1 MAVLTFPSSSVE
13 ETSLEARSNEK
24 LPVWLET
31 SSFSTSSC
39 SQLFIT
45 FFSSAPEEA
54 ELLSSAAAED
64 SEVPASPETAEASP
78 ELPLSF
84 GLVMTSTRSTA
95 PSTRSTAAAMITVF
109 VVLESFAI
117 YLCLLRTQITTPATI
132 TTTGTMI
139 HRTTARI
146 FALPWFTSKPTLL
159 NDFAVIVIPS
169 VLPEI

>member
-1 MAVLTFPSSSVE
+1 
-13 ETSLEARSNEK
+13 
-24 LPVWLET
+24 
-31 SSFSTSSC
+31 
-39 SQLFIT
+39 
-45 FFSSAPEEA
+45 
-54 ELLSSAAAED
+54 
-64 SEVPASPETAEASP
+64 
-78 ELPLSF
+78 
-84 GLVMTSTRSTA
+84 
-95 PSTRSTAAAMITVF
+95 MITVF